1 MSLAVELQLSLG
13 TFQLAAQLAWQAR
26 GILALYGRSGSG
38 KSTLLRCIAGL
49 ERSATGTVR
58 FGDDIWQS
66 TAHFVPA
73 HRRTVGMVFQ
83 DARLFPH
90 LSVAGNL
97 LYATKRASLAN
108 GGISMDAAVELLGL
122 QALLDRNSSN
132 LSGGQRQ
139 RVAIARALLTQ
150 PRLLLLDEPLASL
163 DVDSRSDI
171 LRHLERLH
179 SELRLPII
187 YVTHSIHE
195 VSRLADDLALVDDG
209 RISGC
214 GKLAD
219 MLVRTD
225 LPLAHQAEAGAILSG
240 TLESHDTT
248 HHLSLINVSGS
259 LLAVSM
265 RAVAP
270 GSAQRLRIEA
280 RDVSI
285 ALQMPQA
292 SSISNVL
299 PARVI
304 DIHDDRD
311 PAQQLVR
318 LNAGGQTLLARITRR
333 SVGQLQLQ
341 PGLAV
346 YAQVKSVALVE

>member
-1 MSLAVELQLSLG
+1 VA
-13 TFQLAAQLAWQAR
+13 
-26 GILALYGRSGSG
+26 
-38 KSTLLRCIAGL
+38 
-49 ERSATGTVR
+49 
-58 FGDDIWQS
+58 FGDDSWQ
-66 TAHFVPA
+66 TATRFVPA
-73 HRRTVGMVFQ
+73 HRRAIGMVFQ

-90 LSVAGNL
+90 LTVAGNL
-97 LYATKRASLAN
+97 LYATKRAAPTS
-108 GGISMDAAVELLGL
+108 GRVTMDTAVELLGL
-122 QALLDRNSSN
+122 RALLSRDTSN

-150 PRLLLLDEPLASL
+150 PQLLLLDEPLASL
-163 DVDSRSDI
+163 DVDSRAEI
-171 LRHLERLH
+171 LRHLQRLH
-179 SELRLPII
+179 IELQLPMI

-195 VSRLADDLALVDDG
+195 VSRLADDLALIDAG
-209 RISGC
+209 QIRGC
-214 GKLAD
+214 GKLAE

-225 LPLAHQAEAGAILSG
+225 LPLAHQAEAGALVSG
-240 TLESHDTT
+240 TLESHDTV

-270 GSAQRLRIEA
+270 GTTQRLRIDA

-285 ALQMPQA
+285 ALQLPQA

-299 PARVI
+299 PARVL

-318 LNAGGQTLLARITRR
+318 LDAGGQTLLARITRR
-333 SVGQLQLQ
+333 SVAQLQLRADL
-341 PGLAV
+341 PV

>member
-1 MSLAVELQLSLG
+1 MSLHVELQHSLG
-13 TFQLAAQLAWQAR
+13 SFQLTVQLEWQAR

-49 ERSATGTVR
+49 ERSANGTVT
-58 FGDDIWQS
+58 FAGAPWQ
-66 TAHFVPA
+66 TAAHFVPA
-73 HRRTVGMVFQ
+73 HRRAVGMVFQ

-90 LSVAGNL
+90 LTVTGNL
-97 LYATKRASLAN
+97 LYAAKRASPTS
-108 GGISMDAAVELLGL
+108 GRVTMEAAVELLGL
-122 QALLDRNSSN
+122 QALLSRDTSN

-150 PRLLLLDEPLASL
+150 PHLLLLDEPLASL
-163 DVDSRSDI
+163 DVESRAEI
-171 LRHLERLH
+171 LRHLQRLH
-179 SELRLPII
+179 NELQLPMI

-195 VSRLADDLALVDDG
+195 VSRLADDLALIDAG
-209 RISGC
+209 RIRGC
-214 GKLAD
+214 GKLAE

-225 LPLAHQAEAGAILSG
+225 LPLAHQAEAGALVSG
-240 TLESHDTT
+240 TLESHDTA

-270 GSAQRLRIEA
+270 GTSQRLRIDA

-285 ALQMPQA
+285 ALQLPQA

-299 PARVI
+299 PARVL

-318 LNAGGQTLLARITRR
+318 LDAGGQTLLARITRR
-333 SVGQLQLQ
+333 SVAQLQLRADL
-341 PGLAV
+341 PV